1 MILVFV
7 RHGEPDY
14 EHDSL
19 TEKGRR
25 EAELLGKRI
34 ATWNVKDFY
43 VSPLGRAKDTAAPAL
58 RLTGK
63 TAEELPWAKEFWYCS
78 PDPVTHT
85 DHLSWDYV
93 PSLWTSQE
101 KNFTLDDWVD
111 AVPMKENPEIRI
123 RRDEVCNE
131 LDKLLLRYGYRR
143 DGLIY
148 RTVGRKQKNVIHTIA
163 PGDTKNAMT
172 EDMVTQGPVVVI
184 FCHLG
189 AACLMMSHLL
199 NIPFITMPQGLFLP
213 PASVNILQTEER
225 WEDEASF
232 RAQAI
237 GDCKHLLEAGEPI
250 SSAGSY
256 SKAFQL

>member
-1 MILVFV
+1 
-7 RHGEPDY
+7 
-14 EHDSL
+14 
-19 TEKGRR
+19 
-25 EAELLGKRI
+25 
-34 ATWNVKDFY
+34 
-43 VSPLGRAKDTAAPAL
+43 
-58 RLTGK
+58 
-63 TAEELPWAKEFWYCS
+63 
-78 PDPVTHT
+78 THT
-85 DHLSWDYV
+85 DHLIWDYV

-101 KNFTLDDWVD
+101 NNFTLDDWVD

-148 RTVGRKQKNVIHTIA
+148 RTVGRRQKNVIHTIA
-163 PGDTKNAMT
+163 PGDTKIAMT

-199 NIPFITMPQGLFLP
+199 NIPFITRPPGLFLP
-213 PASVNILQTEER
+213 PASVNRLQTEDR